1 MPHLGLNAWLYH
13 GIESTSCQAERF
25 SPHSRWSLC
34 FHEAQCSLP
43 RPRSLC
49 SFGSTSNSSP
59 MKTTWQCI
67 TGGHRRGGGNSSLE
81 LPGYNIHLT
90 ASGKGLGSFLPGD
103 RKVFPQGVM
112 MLESYCGFR
121 KSDMSASSLIC
132 RRFRKISVFDVLQTV
147 LASCCFRIWVCGVCP
162 FCQFVYYHISKISVT
177 HLDCSSSHFGC
188 IAPPHVS

>member
-1 MPHLGLNAWLYH
+1 MTWVDIDCDKITNKTVMPHLGLNAWLYH

-34 FHEAQCSLP
+34 SHEAQCSLP
-43 RPRSLC
+43 RPRNLC

-67 TGGHRRGGGNSSLE
+67 TGGHRWGGGNSSLE

-147 LASCCFRIWVCGVCP
+147 FSYLGMWCLSILSICILP
-162 FCQFVYYHISKISVT
+162 YIQNFCYS
-177 HLDCSSSHFGC
+177 LRL
-188 IAPPHVS
+188 